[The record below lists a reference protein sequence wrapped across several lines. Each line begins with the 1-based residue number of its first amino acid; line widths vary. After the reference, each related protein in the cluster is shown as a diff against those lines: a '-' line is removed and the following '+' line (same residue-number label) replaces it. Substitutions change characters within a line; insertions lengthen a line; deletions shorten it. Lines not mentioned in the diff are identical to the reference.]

1 MNSKIHRYVT
11 ASPPALL
18 GARKSLT
25 LTHAI
30 GRTGETMIIRYLTA
44 LVLEPKIITL
54 NRPTESLKVELN
66 VSAAALSALLP
77 TAPISCRTPAAR
89 AGSVRMKSIQGCR
102 ITAAYLET
110 TDKRR

>member
-77 TAPISCRTPAAR
+77 TAPISCRTPGR
-89 AGSVRMKSIQGCR
+89 SRRQREDEKHSRMSHYCGISRDNG
-102 ITAAYLET
+102 
-110 TDKRR
+110 